1 MCGMTVQV
9 VATVRQAFLSDTD
22 QKQPSSLTP
31 SRVRDSKQ
39 NKIKGKY
46 IFNLVQ
52 LLCVSFILSHVC
64 TQPRRSQQD
73 KLVECVK
80 ALALCH
86 NVTPVVEDEREE
98 EEEGEGGER
107 VKLEEEEVVIFHSNT
122 ASTSRKISYQAY
134 SPDEVMNCSVH

>member
-9 VATVRQAFLSDTD
+9 VAAVRQAFLSDTD

-64 TQPRRSQQD
+64 TQPRRSQREQ
-73 KLVECVK
+73 LVECVK

-86 NVTPVVEDEREE
+86 NVTPIVEDERE

-122 ASTSRKISYQAY
+122 ASTSRKISYQAS
-134 SPDEVMNCSVH
+134 SPDEVMSCSVH

>member
-1 MCGMTVQV
+1 MCGVTVQV
-9 VATVRQAFLSDTD
+9 VAAVRQAFLSDTN

-52 LLCVSFILSHVC
+52 LLCVSFIMSHVC
-64 TQPRRSQQD
+64 TQPRRSQREQ
-73 KLVECVK
+73 LVECVK

-98 EEEGEGGER
+98 EEEEGEGGER
-107 VKLEEEEVVIFHSNT
+107 VKLEEEEMVIFHSNT
-122 ASTSRKISYQAY
+122 ASTSRKISYQA
-134 SPDEVMNCSVH
+134 SK